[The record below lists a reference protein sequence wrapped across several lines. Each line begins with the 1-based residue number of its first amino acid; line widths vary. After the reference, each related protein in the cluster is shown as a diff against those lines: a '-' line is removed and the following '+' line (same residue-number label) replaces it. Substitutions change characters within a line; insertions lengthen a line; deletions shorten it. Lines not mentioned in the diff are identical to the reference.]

1 MTIVGYSG
9 KPLAEKLGIKPGLTV
24 YVDRPPANVDELLPG
39 VDRRTRL
46 PREADVIL
54 TFHTEAAAYAKRL
67 PALIEHTV
75 VNGMV
80 WVCWPKKSSGV
91 ATDLTENLVRDIGLA
106 AGVVDV
112 KVAAVDATWSA
123 LKFVRRLRDR

>member
-1 MTIVGYSG
+1 MTIAGYSG
-9 KPLAEKLGIKPGLTV
+9 KPLPEKLGIKPGLRV
-24 YVDRPPANVDELLPG
+24 YVDRPPAHIDDLLPD
-39 VDRRTRL
+39 VDYRTRM
-46 PREADVIL
+46 PRETDVTL
-54 TFHTEAAAYAKRL
+54 TFHTEAATYARRL
-67 PALIEHTV
+67 PVLLDHTV

-112 KVAAVDATWSA
+112 KVAAVDETWSA
-123 LKFVRRLRDR
+123 LKFVRRLKDR

>member
-1 MTIVGYSG
+1 MTIAGYSG
-9 KPLAEKLGIKPGLTV
+9 KPLPDKLGIKPGLTV
-24 YVDRPPANVDELLPG
+24 YVDRPPAHIADLLPG
-39 VDRRTRL
+39 VDYRVRL
-46 PREADVIL
+46 PRELDVAL
-54 TFHTEAAAYAKRL
+54 TFHTEARALEKRL
-67 PALIEHTV
+67 PALLERTV

-91 ATDLTENLVRDIGLA
+91 ATDLDENVVREIGLA